1 MDNYKKDI
9 LAGIGGGIGFQ
20 SSKGEL
26 IIGYKSH
33 GIAGEI
39 VGITIKKYF

>member
-1 MDNYKKDI
+1 MV
-9 LAGIGGGIGFQ
+9 GTGGGIGFK

-39 VGITIKKYF
+39 IGITIKKYF